1 MQDSSPPGAQKA
13 ASIEQPG
20 IDDHVQD
27 KRGSKGI
34 SD

>member
-1 MQDSSPPGAQKA
+1 MQDSSLAGTQKA
-13 ASIEQPG
+13 ALIEQPG
-20 IDDHVQD
+20 IDDHVQG